1 MLRWAPWGQWH
12 LRWAFPVGWA
22 REPSEPPPWTLT
34 SVGDDKDDVLTEG
47 LGARQG
53 HLGTELLHHVQ
64 GHLRGGT
71 SGAARARP
79 TPVPSPPSPWGQG
92 RPKAAGS
99 RLRRWGWGLS
109 VWSPSDP
116 APRGPACSS
125 ALPCG
130 AACWAQS
137 SQGPCWRR
145 GSLPAG
151 EAPSLTVHVL
161 ILRWRSRPPGRR
173 KSCLLELRP
182 AWDRRVGQGR
192 GRVPSTGGPA
202 GGGGRLA
209 GAPVPTGQGLWARP
223 PPSTRPPAP
232 TYQQGPELH
241 AAGELQPAAEA
252 QRFLQVLLTGL
263 GDPCRDGSQ
272 GPAREGREGGLP
284 WPRPLSLF
292 SGCGDGSEGSDLPQA
307 RARV

>member
-1 MLRWAPWGQWH
+1 MGLPGPGRPLSPARPAP
-12 LRWAFPVGWA
+12 
-22 REPSEPPPWTLT
+22 
-34 SVGDDKDDVLTEG
+34 
-47 LGARQG
+47 GARG
-53 HLGTELLHHVQ
+53 GPRPRGVGLRR
-64 GHLRGGT
+64 RGG
-71 SGAARARP
+71 
-79 TPVPSPPSPWGQG
+79 
-92 RPKAAGS
+92 
-99 RLRRWGWGLS
+99 GLS
-109 VWSPSDP
+109 VWSLSDP
-116 APRGPACSS
+116 APRGSACSS

-137 SQGPCWRR
+137 PQGPCWRR

-202 GGGGRLA
+202 GGGRLA

-223 PPSTRPPAP
+223 PPSARPPAP
-232 TYQQGPELH
+232 THQQGPELH